1 MRRLL
6 SLLGLLLCFI
16 TQSRADVAAVN
27 ASGEAVTDIS
37 TLSSDKVYVIRSA
50 RGFLFYSTESGYSS
64 SLAGSGTRG
73 GTASLTDGNQLFK
86 FVTGDDGNRYL
97 YSVGAEKYVSNNGS
111 YTSAIDASNKLTFT
125 AVSNTTYPWQI
136 KIGSNTINMQENG
149 GSAQGVV
156 IDSWSNVDDGNRLQI
171 LEAELTGTAFDVF
184 DLSKLSNGA
193 VYNIKSARGYLYYNS
208 SKTKLSGSAKFADA
222 PAASRSTVDQ
232 QFVILSNALGQR
244 YLYSLGAGKYVKS
257 DGTYEDTPT
266 SPLTFT
272 ATGDATYPWQIKLA
286 AT

>member
-50 RGFLFYSTESGYSS
+50 RGFLFYSTESAYSS
-64 SLAGSGTRG
+64 KLAGSGTRG
-73 GTASLTDGNQLFK
+73 GTASLTDVNQLFK
-86 FVTGDDGNRYL
+86 FVTGDDGNTYL

-111 YTSAIDASNKLTFT
+111 YTSAIDANNKLTFT
-125 AVSNTTYPWQI
+125 AVSNANYPW
-136 KIGSNTINMQENG
+136 KIQVGSNTINMQEKNSG
-149 GSAQGVV
+149 VAQGVV
-156 IDSWSNVDDGNRLQI
+156 INSHSTVDAGNCLQI
-171 LEAELTGTAFDVF
+171 LEAELTETAFDVS

-193 VYNIKSARGYLYYNS
+193 VFNIRSARGSLYYNS
-208 SKTKLSGSAKFADA
+208 SQTKLSGSAVFSGA

-244 YLYSLGAGKYVKS
+244 YLYSLGAGK
-257 DGTYEDTPT
+257 
-266 SPLTFT
+266 
-272 ATGDATYPWQIKLA
+272 
-286 AT
+286 